1 MGGIAARRTGG
12 GGYNALVIVSLG
24 GNGLLSRKNLAANR
38 AFFALGQSLLS
49 TGRRDGGDGFMG
61 MTRCRDGLLRGE
73 DLIAHRAFSA
83 LGQSLLGA
91 GGGYGGDNNL
101 GVTRGGHLAVGVG
114 MTADRAGMG
123 GVAARGTGGGR
134 HNRSIA
140 VSRGGNAPLGG
151 EDLTADR
158 ALHALGKAVLG
169 TGGGN
174 GGQGLLGVTLGG
186 GLPVGVGMAADRAGM
201 GGVAARRTG
210 GGGHHGIIAVS
221 RGGNRRLRGEN
232 RVTNGAV
239 LALGQSRLGAGGSHG
254 GVDHLGVTRSGYR
267 LLCRKDFAAD
277 RAFFALG
284 QARLGTSG
292 QNGRDGHL
300 GVTLGGCL
308 SVAVGM
314 VALGTG
320 VGGVAIRGTG
330 GGGHHGIIAVSR
342 GGDGPELGLSA
353 LIAGTSSGSFFGAG
367 CFPNGFPFSER
378 MATFR
383 LGHSRKVHGGV
394 QERII
399 IQPDVDLIPLCLG
412 AVIVHVGEVIGV
424 EEGGLSDSRYAGGNR
439 DLSHGR
445 TVREGV
451 LVNESQAVGK
461 GDGCEETAIHEG
473 IMADGGHALGDS
485 DGHHAIAIV
494 EGVFRNGGQA
504 LGQLDE

>member
-1 MGGIAARRTGG
+1 MVPYVRVTAIGTGI
-12 GGYNALVIVSLG
+12 
-24 GNGLLSRKNLAANR
+24 
-38 AFFALGQSLLS
+38 
-49 TGRRDGGDGFMG
+49 
-61 MTRCRDGLLRGE
+61 
-73 DLIAHRAFSA
+73 
-83 LGQSLLGA
+83 
-91 GGGYGGDNNL
+91 
-101 GVTRGGHLAVGVG
+101 
-114 MTADRAGMG
+114 G
-123 GVAARGTGGGR
+123 GVAVRGTGGGGHDSYVVMTEHTNGLGLKIVAVLAVPSLLAVVFIGR
-134 HNRSIA
+134 RDGFPPFSHGMGDFIRVVGFVRVAAATGVGGIALCRTGGSRNNGCIAMSRCGRMLANVTVSASTGIGSIA
-140 VSRGGNAPLGG
+140 AC
-151 EDLTADR
+151 
-158 ALHALGKAVLG
+158 
-169 TGGGN
+169 
-174 GGQGLLGVTLGG
+174 
-186 GLPVGVGMAADRAGM
+186 
-201 GGVAARRTG
+201 RTG

-314 VALGTG
+314 VALGTD

-353 LIAGTSSGSFFGAG
+353 LFAGTNSGSFFGAG

-473 IMADGGHALGDS
+473 IMADGGHALGDR

-504 LGQLDE
+504 LGQRDE